1 VSSRSGDQLADA
13 FIEQTVRR
21 SAALPW
27 LMDDEHRRRFQ
38 PSRARVTAAA
48 VLAVVMVVSVLVA
61 AAWPTAPGAVS
72 GAERSACALAVADA
86 PVTGPGGRLVV
97 SPALVDALAR
107 SANRVMMVESRPL
120 GEAADLRPAAIR
132 GDYLDVLDV
141 CRTLGLDH
149 PG

>member
-1 VSSRSGDQLADA
+1 MTYRAGDQLADS

-21 SAALPW
+21 TAALPW
-27 LMDDEHRRRFQ
+27 MMDEEHRRRFQ

-48 VLAVVMVVSVLVA
+48 VLLVVMVVSVLVA

-72 GAERSACALAVADA
+72 AAERSACALAVADA
-86 PVTGPGGRLVV
+86 PVAGPGGRLTV
-97 SPALVDALAR
+97 SPALVDALGR
-107 SANRVMMVESRPL
+107 SANRVMVVESRPL
-120 GEAADLRPAAIR
+120 GEATDLNPASIR

-141 CRTLGLDH
+141 CRTLGLAH